1 MPRQKNSKKANGVDE
16 SVAAGSATQKADAA
30 PEKAA
35 PAFVSQGRDIQAG
48 ANQDRTTEMK
58 VPAPGSSV
66 NSSLSPSIRK
76 TGKPEITK
84 TESRSNLVPISL
96 ENEIRKLAYLL
107 SERRG
112 FEPGHEAED
121 WLNAEREV
129 LDRYHQHQQ
138 TA

>member
-1 MPRQKNSKKANGVDE
+1 MPKQKNPKKTNGVDE
-16 SVAAGSATQKADAA
+16 SVAAGSAIQKADAA
-30 PEKAA
+30 PANAA
-35 PAFVSQGRDIQAG
+35 PAFVSQNRDIQAG

-58 VPAPGSSV
+58 TPASGSSL
-66 NSSLSPSIRK
+66 NSSLSPSLKK
-76 TGKPEITK
+76 TGKPEIIK